1 MGDAKNYRFWIGGY
15 GGYGGNGDG
24 DDGTV
29 LLWRLTV
36 AVHGGGTRNARSAT
50 ETCYVACCVRGE
62 NPFLRLLFFVR
73 CGRLFTYL
81 LFTLFDD
88 ITARK
93 LLKIE

>member
-1 MGDAKNYRFWIGGY
+1 MGDAKNCRFRI

-50 ETCYVACCVRGE
+50 ETCYVACCVRGGK
-62 NPFLRLLFFVR
+62 PLSLTYFLIFFSP
-73 CGRLFTYL
+73 LWASFYL
-81 LFTLFDD
+81 LF
-88 ITARK
+88 I
-93 LLKIE
+93 LLTM